1 VVTLEYQQNRSNIPP
16 PTLDFPR
23 FPGVT
28 ISISISKGKC
38 HLAAKHLGVYGS
50 PSPPLLFSTR
60 GWFTG
65 GGMAFSRGGRST
77 LVYRD
82 WVGFPFFGW
91 SGQHFICH
99 FFYCFNMLIAFTA
112 LQAFVVVVCCFFSS
126 SVAGNTLYNRGLEIL

>member
-1 VVTLEYQQNRSNIPP
+1 MGRPLPSSS
-16 PTLDFPR
+16 FPR
-23 FPGVT
+23 GVG
-28 ISISISKGKC
+28 S
-38 HLAAKHLGVYGS
+38 LAAAWG
-50 PSPPLLFSTR
+50 
-60 GWFTG
+60 
-65 GGMAFSRGGRST
+65 FSRGGRST